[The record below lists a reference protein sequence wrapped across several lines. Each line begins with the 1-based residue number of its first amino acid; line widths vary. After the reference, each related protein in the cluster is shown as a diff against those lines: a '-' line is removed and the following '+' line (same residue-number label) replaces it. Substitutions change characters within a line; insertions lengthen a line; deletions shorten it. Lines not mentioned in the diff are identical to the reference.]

1 MNAKPAPQPATRLID
16 VVDIVEGQK
25 LGWFVVRLV
34 LVSALVMFLDGYDL
48 NVIPFT
54 APDVMKAYGLN
65 TVMWKDVLTS
75 GILGTL
81 IGSIVFGIFGD
92 RLGRRSAIVCATAAF
107 GVLTLLFAAAANYHQ
122 QLVLRLLNGIA
133 LGGAVPLTWALSV
146 EYVPR
151 RYRATIVTVI
161 MMGYGIGV
169 AVSGPIAVKLLI
181 PSFGWQGVFLF
192 GGGASLLA
200 AALLFRALP
209 ESLRFLAARGD
220 RPEQLA
226 RIVRQ
231 LAPERTDIEGATF
244 TLSGQDPDDESRRGL
259 PAVLHG
265 LAALF
270 RGPLRVITPLVW
282 LAYAASSMSTFF
294 FTSWGPMLFQK
305 MGLSREGAA
314 WSSFANSVCGALG
327 ALLLMRFTDRLGPIS
342 VALLPAVAVPFLLTL
357 GFVPVGHTAFIAT
370 MALLYVFLGGS
381 HYGIIS
387 ITGTFYPTTHRAL
400 GTGWASA
407 VGKIGSVAGP
417 WVGGGIMAAVIASTL
432 PAKDTFLFLALCPT
446 VFFFCMLGIGLMERS
461 GRVRAAE

>member
-1 MNAKPAPQPATRLID
+1 VNAKPTPLSRVID

-34 LVSALVMFLDGYDL
+34 LVSSLVMFFDGYDL

-54 APDVMKAYGLN
+54 APDVMKAYGLD
-65 TVMWKDVLTS
+65 TAMWKDVLTI
-75 GILGTL
+75 GVFGTL
-81 IGSIVFGIFGD
+81 VGSVAFGVLGD
-92 RLGRRSAIVCATAAF
+92 RLGRRSAIVCATAMF
-107 GVLTLLFAAAANYHQ
+107 GVLTLSFAAAANYHQ
-122 QLVLRLLNGIA
+122 QLILRLLNGIA

-181 PSFGWQGVFLF
+181 PSFGWQSVFIF
-192 GGGASLLA
+192 GGVVSLIA
-200 AALLFRALP
+200 AALLYRTLP
-209 ESLRFLAARGD
+209 ESLRFLATRSGRAG
-220 RPEQLA
+220 QLA
-226 RIVRQ
+226 RTVRQ
-231 LAPERTDIEGATF
+231 LAPERTDLEGATF
-244 TLSGQDPDDESRRGL
+244 ILSGQDPVEGKRGGQRG
-259 PAVLHG
+259 PLHG

-270 RGPLRVITPLVW
+270 RGPLRWVTPLVW

-294 FTSWGPMLFQK
+294 FTNWGPMLFQK
-305 MGLSREGAA
+305 MGLSRADAA
-314 WSSFANSVCGALG
+314 WSSSFNSIAGAIG

-342 VALLPAVAVPFLLTL
+342 VALLPAIAVPFLLVL
-357 GFVPVGHTAFIAT
+357 GFVPVGHAT
-370 MALLYVFLGGS
+370 FMAMMALLYVFLGGS

-387 ITGTFYPTTHRAL
+387 ITGTFYPTMHRAL

-417 WVGGGIMAAVIASTL
+417 WVGGGIMAAVIAATI

-446 VFFFCMLGIGLMERS
+446 VFFFCMLTIGLMERR
-461 GRVRAAE
+461 GAVRAAE

>member
-1 MNAKPAPQPATRLID
+1 VNAKPAPQISAPVID
-16 VVDIVEGQK
+16 VVDIVEGQQ

-34 LVSALVMFLDGYDL
+34 LVSSLVMFFDGYDL

-54 APDVMKAYGLN
+54 APDVMKAYGLD
-65 TVMWKDVLTS
+65 TSMWKNVLTIGVFGTLVGS
-75 GILGTL
+75 VVFGILG
-81 IGSIVFGIFGD
+81 D
-92 RLGRRSAIVCATAAF
+92 RRGRRSAIVCATAGF

-122 QLVLRLLNGIA
+122 QLILRLLNGIA

-181 PSFGWQGVFLF
+181 PSFGWQSVFIF
-192 GGGASLLA
+192 GGVASLVA
-200 AALLFRALP
+200 AALLYWALP
-209 ESLRFLAARGD
+209 ESLRFLATRAGRS
-220 RPEQLA
+220 EQLA
-226 RIVRQ
+226 RIVRR
-231 LAPERTDIEGATF
+231 LAPERTDLEGATF
-244 TLSGQDPDDESRRGL
+244 TLSGQDPADSRRRG
-259 PAVLHG
+259 VLHG
-265 LAALF
+265 LVALF
-270 RGPLRVITPLVW
+270 RGPLRLITPLVW

-294 FTSWGPMLFQK
+294 FTNWGPMLFQR
-305 MGLSREGAA
+305 MGLSRADAA
-314 WSSFANSVCGALG
+314 WSSSFNSIAGAIG

-342 VALLPAVAVPFLLTL
+342 VALLPAVAVPFLVLL
-357 GFVPVGHTAFIAT
+357 GFVPVGHGTFMAM

-417 WVGGGIMAAVIASTL
+417 WVGGGIMAAVVASTI
-432 PAKDTFLFLALCPT
+432 PARDTFLFLALCPS
-446 VFFFCMLGIGLMERS
+446 VFFLCMLSIGIMVRRGL
-461 GRVRAAE
+461 VRAAE